1 MTISA
6 TNNFILFTL
15 ALATAIPCSHHAV
28 HSFSPPSSFPPLP
41 SAQIS
46 RSSLPTPSCH
56 RQRTQSSHSMSN
68 DDSLINSLLGNGSA
82 AVDRDPYSQYSHQIA
97 IPLQDASELHSALH
111 AIQTSL
117 VRDCPRLIRACVM
130 PALLRMPLLY
140 VDGSSLQ
147 GSSGFVGGGGS
158 SSVDT
163 ILEQVVHNAIR
174 EVVYGDTD
182 TNQSSSSESASSA
195 APMIKMA
202 EPILLPFRGLEL
214 QGDGNSV
221 LYVVGNDVNVKCE
234 KKSKKRIDAYY
245 DEEDEDEVYIVDDW
259 ADATTST
266 KAKGPSGSEILE
278 KLVYKI
284 QHELESKYGLRTCW
298 PLDEPQG
305 EEIEYDDP
313 MIAAVKQRQRKWR
326 PRVPFVRLPPDFY
339 QSLQYDTDKRNSADD
354 DDDENAPSR
363 IDMGFDG
370 ISPLFWYEAW
380 GGEDILSPPGVR
392 MQSVAIYR
400 RMVPSGGESE
410 TSFYVPT
417 SSGGSSKRWSGDV
430 SSAIG
435 DNELTGNSMELPV
448 GDANIMARERREK
461 AKAMERLGEA
471 ESRAEREWEEGKAR
485 WLEEMDDQ
493 TLSSDEDSL
502 TQFNVGIETGSVTVV
517 GDAAYSALESESSV
531 NSSPERIEDLKA
543 EDRQL
548 QSDSTFS
555 YQPQPQPAATKPRR
569 ELPNFED
576 NPVFQRLWRGQS
588 QVTAQGQNTALTLD
602 GTPPTIDE
610 PLPPFPSD
618 AHLVGAWRV
627 VSSPL
632 GTDNAA
638 FADTESKSS
647 DNFILRVDGQVMGG
661 PILDAQYQHKA
672 AGGGWKMFQ
681 AIRKSVSSESSDQ
694 SSSTNTPVTQTRLR
708 IRLLVPPEKE
718 RALIM
723 EGEVTRLLMP
733 GTAEASSSAQD
744 GWIMSSGGL
753 LDGMLQNIEDVQ
765 SRSETKSGEGLL
777 YCSGEAW
784 MEDADGGTNRRKVG
798 PFALMKLK
806 TVDRKNLIYTVD
818 VSRSPRSDCENE

>member
-1 MTISA
+1 
-6 TNNFILFTL
+6 
-15 ALATAIPCSHHAV
+15 
-28 HSFSPPSSFPPLP
+28 
-41 SAQIS
+41 
-46 RSSLPTPSCH
+46 
-56 RQRTQSSHSMSN
+56 MSN
-68 DDSLINSLLGNGSA
+68 DDSLINSLLGNGST
-82 AVDRDPYSQYSHQIA
+82 AVDKDPYSQYSHQIA

-140 VDGSSLQ
+140 VDGNSLQ
-147 GSSGFVGGGGS
+147 GSSGFVGGGES
-158 SSVDT
+158 SSVDA
-163 ILEQVVHNAIR
+163 ILEQVVHHAIR

-182 TNQSSSSESASSA
+182 THQSSSSESASSG
-195 APMIKMA
+195 APMIKMV

-214 QGDGNSV
+214 QGDDNSV
-221 LYVVGNDVNVKCE
+221 LYVVGNDVNVKSD
-234 KKSKKRIDAYY
+234 KKPKKRIDAYY

-259 ADATTST
+259 SDAITST

-339 QSLQYDTDKRNSADD
+339 QSLQYDTDKRNCADDD
-354 DDDENAPSR
+354 DDDENAASR

-380 GGEDILSPPGVR
+380 GDEDILSPPGVR

-417 SSGGSSKRWSGDV
+417 SSGGSSKPWSGNA
-430 SSAIG
+430 SSARG
-435 DNELTGNSMELPV
+435 DNEMTGNSMELPV
-448 GDANIMARERREK
+448 GDAKTMARERREN
-461 AKAMERLGEA
+461 AKAMERLGEV

-493 TLSSDEDSL
+493 SLSSDEESL
-502 TQFNVGIETGSVTVV
+502 TQFNVGLETGSVSVV
-517 GDAAYSALESESSV
+517 GDAAYSTLESESSV
-531 NSSPERIEDLKA
+531 DSSPEPIEDTFQP
-543 EDRQL
+543 ENGRI
-548 QSDSTFS
+548 QSDAAIST
-555 YQPQPQPAATKPRR
+555 QPQPTATKPRR

-576 NPVFQRLWRGQS
+576 NPVFQRLWKGQS

-610 PLPPFPSD
+610 PLPPYPSD
-618 AHLVGAWRV
+618 AHFVGAWRV

-647 DNFILRVDGQVMGG
+647 DNFIFRVDGQVMGG

-681 AIRKSVSSESSDQ
+681 AIRKSPSSDDA
-694 SSSTNTPVTQTRLR
+694 SSTTPPLTQTRLR
-708 IRLLVPPEKE
+708 VRLLVPPEKD
-718 RALIM
+718 RVLIM
-723 EGEVTRLLMP
+723 EGEVTRLVMP
-733 GTAEASSSAQD
+733 GSAEAASSSAQD
-744 GWIMSSGGL
+744 GWMMSSGGL

-765 SRSETKSGEGLL
+765 SRSESKSSEGLL

-784 MEDADGGTNRRKVG
+784 MEDAEGGTNRRKVG

-818 VSRSPRSDCENE
+818 VSRSPRSDSEDEEVE